1 MIKTFNVD
9 EKLYH
14 EMRILTVKQ
23 GTSVSAVITKLLK
36 QYLDEHKNET
46 TDR

>member
-14 EMRILTVKQ
+14 EMRVLTVKQ

-36 QYLDEHKNET
+36 QYLEENKHESNN
-46 TDR
+46 